1 MAGTA
6 RRRTSL
12 LLVTDDAIGHGGESR
27 LPLPA
32 VAAGARHPG
41 SGMRGVG
48 EDDVPVGFRSSAT
61 GWIGEAVSPGLR
73 RIGGLAVT
81 GGAIPGRRR
90 PGIGGVRTVAG
101 SASAFRDGDVAVV
114 PKRPFARSARHHQHR
129 GEQNEG
135 EYAASDSRHLPD
147 GTGEPRGRQAR
158 GGRSI
163 ESRRRAS
170 SSIRSDRRR
179 ISSRGGAGDDPDT
192 G

>member
-6 RRRTSL
+6 RRRTAL
-12 LLVTDDAIGHGGESR
+12 LLVTDDAIGHGGEPR

-32 VAAGARHPG
+32 VASGARHPG
-41 SGMRGVG
+41 SGMRAVG
-48 EDDVPVGFRSSAT
+48 EDDAPVGFRSSAP
-61 GWIGEAVSPGLR
+61 GRIGEAVPPGLR
-73 RIGGLAVT
+73 RIGGLAVA

-90 PGIGGVRTVAG
+90 PGIGGIRTVAG
-101 SASAFRDGDVAVV
+101 SARAFRDGDVAVV
-114 PKRPFARSARHHQHR
+114 PKRPFTRRARYHQHR
-129 GEQNEG
+129 GKQDEREHT
-135 EYAASDSRHLPD
+135 ASDSRHPPD

-163 ESRRRAS
+163 ESRRRES

-179 ISSRGGAGDDPDT
+179 ISSRGGAGEDPDT